1 VDFDQYVAA
10 RYGRLLEH
18 AVLLGCAEEVA
29 ATYVDQVLSAQ
40 RKAIGKAE
48 DPDPVVHE
56 ALARAIGGSP
66 QQRRR
71 PGPLA
76 ILGALALV
84 VAGAGVAAYRPPPTG
99 PMPSLFGLD
108 GRDAR
113 RLLEDQGY
121 EVLVLPTP
129 ACAPQGL
136 VVASYPRAGQPVS
149 RGATVTVRTAG
160 PRQGATCAEDRAA
173 RADAWTFVGFALGG
187 RPPAFAETVH
197 VIVDRSEP
205 AMFNHDEA
213 LEATR
218 WGGTFDLVAAAGRQI
233 ASTDTGLPVL
243 RVDEAVPPDTWC
255 GVPRPIEAGDR
266 SALRIEI
273 DPRGSRD
280 DHGCPLTI
288 DLYRVGSVVD
298 SVVVYTAKYLGSR

>member
-1 VDFDQYVAA
+1 VDFDQDVAA

-18 AVLLGCAEEVA
+18 AVLLGCAEEDA
-29 ATYVDQVLSAQ
+29 ATYVDQVLLAQ
-40 RKAIGKAE
+40 RRAIGKAE

-56 ALARAIGGSP
+56 ALARAIGGRP
-66 QQRRR
+66 QQRGR

-84 VAGAGVAAYRPPPTG
+84 VAGAGAASYRPPPTE

-108 GRDAR
+108 GRDAQ
-113 RLLEDQGY
+113 RLLEDQGH
-121 EVLVLPTP
+121 EVIVLPTP
-129 ACAPQGL
+129 ACAPRGL
-136 VVASYPRAGQPVS
+136 VVASYPRAGQPLS
-149 RGATVTVRTAG
+149 HGATVTVRTAG
-160 PRQGATCAEDRAA
+160 PRRDATCAEDEAD

-187 RPPAFAETVH
+187 PPPAFAETVH

-218 WGGTFDLVAAAGRQI
+218 WGGTLDLIAAAGRRI
-233 ASTDTGLPVL
+233 ASTDTGLPVV
-243 RVDEAVPPDTWC
+243 RVDEAVPPHALC
-255 GVPRPIEAGDR
+255 GVPRPLAAGNR
-266 SALRIEI
+266 SALRIVI
-273 DPRGSRD
+273 DPRGPRD

-298 SVVVYTAKYLGSR
+298 SVVVYTAKYLRSR